1 MNQALEVQDLREQVA
16 QLKLKEMK
24 FKFLLAQMPK
34 MCFHYVHHLTQ
45 LTDGRVDVK
54 LEIGQIH
61 ALERRPEVRNCRVD
75 VESFEE
81 QLDKFIKGVQG
92 MSCNHTRVRYW
103 PDSYNHYSG
112 EMEPTDPT
120 EQSTYEDISIGSC
133 RCTQCGDVKYYTG
146 QWKKFFEDGT
156 PCAGSEGVAR

>member
-34 MCFHYVHHLTQ
+34 MCVHYVHHLTQ

-81 QLDKFIKGVQG
+81 QLDKFIK
-92 MSCNHTRVRYW
+92 
-103 PDSYNHYSG
+103 
-112 EMEPTDPT
+112 EFKE
-120 EQSTYEDISIGSC
+120 
-133 RCTQCGDVKYYTG
+133 
-146 QWKKFFEDGT
+146 
-156 PCAGSEGVAR
+156 